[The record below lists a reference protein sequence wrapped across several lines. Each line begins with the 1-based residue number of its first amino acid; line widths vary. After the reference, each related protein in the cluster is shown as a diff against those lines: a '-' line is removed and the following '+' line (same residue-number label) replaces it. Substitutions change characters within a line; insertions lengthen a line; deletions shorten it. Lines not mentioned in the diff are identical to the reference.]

1 MEKYNNFTLFVKGKE
16 DLILSS
22 NKSFIV
28 RTESGKKRC
37 GGIGDI
43 LSGAIAVCA
52 LWDFTYGPVLA
63 SRIVKIASRVAF

>member
-1 MEKYNNFTLFVKGKE
+1 MQKYSDFTLFVKGRE

-22 NKSFIV
+22 TQSFIV
-28 RTESGKKRC
+28 RTEGGKKRC

-63 SRIVKIASRVAF
+63 SIIVKIAARLAF